1 MTIMVL
7 VSRQSIERRP
17 ILRGKSTRNLD
28 FPQEVEKKKKKKKK
42 KT

>member
-17 ILRGKSTRNLD
+17 ILRGKSTRHLD
-28 FPQEVEKKKKKKKK
+28 FPQEIEKKKILDKK
-42 KT
+42 

>member
-1 MTIMVL
+1 MTTMVL

-28 FPQEVEKKKKKKKK
+28 FPQEIEKKKILDKK
-42 KT
+42 